1 MDNLK
6 DIIDK
11 LLKEVDEDIAEI
23 MTRSATG
30 SILYWELLNSPALT
44 IIEWQ
49 RMRNDK
55 KEFSFYS
62 NLDCPECGKKIG
74 TCDCRQ

>member
-1 MDNLK
+1 MLK
-6 DIIDK
+6 KIIDK

-30 SILYWELLNSPALT
+30 SIPYWELLNSPVLT

-55 KEFSFYS
+55 KK
-62 NLDCPECGKKIG
+62 DA
-74 TCDCRQ
+74 